1 MAGLWL
7 RVGSVTATAGSSEI
21 TGSGTTWTDP
31 ETGPKKAQLM
41 LIVDAAGKQWVGEVD
56 SASSDT
62 SLTTVEAYSGETG
75 SGLTYAIDT
84 FRSNTAADLG
94 ARIANFL
101 ATYNQYIAEWDDRLD
116 LIPSQLSQAQS
127 SATAASDSASDSASS
142 AVSAKT
148 AAEAARDAAQ
158 SSATSAAAYAV
169 SAGSAVGWRV
179 AFNAKL
185 SGVRPGELLAQFV
198 CDRPGVLP
206 KTLTNSRFRLTPA
219 PGATANFTIH
229 VNSNV
234 VATIQAVAGQQICS
248 ITPIASSD
256 THLSADDVVEIRSIY
271 TAGAKHLS
279 ATICI
284 TQ

>member
-1 MAGLWL
+1 MSGLWL
-7 RVGSVTATAGSSEI
+7 RAGSVTVAAGSSVV

-31 ETGPKKAQLM
+31 ETGPKKGQLI
-41 LIVDAAGKQWVGEVD
+41 LIVDASAKQWVGEVD
-56 SASSDT
+56 SVSGDT
-62 SLTTVEAYSGETG
+62 TLNLVDVYSGETG
-75 SGLTYAIDT
+75 TGLTYAIDT

-101 ATYNQYIAEWDDRLD
+101 ATYNQYIEEWDDRLD
-116 LIPSQLSQAQS
+116 LIPSQLSQAQA
-127 SATAASDSASDSASS
+127 SATAASDSASS

-158 SSATSAAAYAV
+158 SSATSAAASAV

-185 SGVRPGELLAQFV
+185 QGVKPGELLAQFV
-198 CDRPGVLP
+198 CDRAGVLP
-206 KTLTNSRFRLTPA
+206 RALTNSRFRLTPA

-234 VATIQAVAGQQICS
+234 VATIQAVAGQQICT

-256 THLSADDVVEIRSIY
+256 SILSVDDVVELRSIY
-271 TAGAKHLS
+271 TAGAKHIS

>member
-1 MAGLWL
+1 MSGLWL
-7 RVGSVTATAGSSEI
+7 RAGTVFATNGSNVI
-21 TGSGTTWTDP
+21 TGTGTEWTKE
-31 ETGPKKAQLM
+31 ETGPKKGQLI
-41 LIVDAAGKQWVGEVD
+41 LIVDASGHQWVGEVD

-94 ARIANFL
+94 VRIANFL

-116 LIPSQLSQAQS
+116 LIPSQLSQAQA
-127 SATAASDSASDSASS
+127 SATSASISS
-142 AVSAKT
+142 TAAESAKT

-158 SSATSAAAYAV
+158 SSATSAAAAAV
-169 SAGSAVGWRV
+169 SAGSVVGWRV
-179 AFNAKL
+179 ACNARL

>member
-1 MAGLWL
+1 MSGLWL
-7 RVGSVTATAGSSEI
+7 RAGTVSATNGSNVI
-21 TGSGTTWTDP
+21 TGTGTEWTKE
-31 ETGPKKAQLM
+31 ETGPKKGQLI
-41 LIVDAAGKQWVGEVD
+41 LIVDASGHQWVGEVD

-116 LIPSQLSQAQS
+116 LIPSQLSQAQA
-127 SATAASDSASDSASS
+127 SASAASDSALS

-158 SSATSAAAYAV
+158 SSATSAAASAV

-179 AFNAKL
+179 ACNAKL

-271 TAGAKHLS
+271 TAGVKHLS

>member
-1 MAGLWL
+1 MSGLWL
-7 RVGSVTATAGSSEI
+7 RVWSVTATAGSSEI

-31 ETGPKKAQLM
+31 ETGPKKGQLM
-41 LIVDAAGKQWVGEVD
+41 LIVDASGHQWVGEVD

-116 LIPSQLSQAQS
+116 LIPSQLSQAQA
-127 SATAASDSASDSASS
+127 SATSASISS
-142 AVSAKT
+142 TAAESAKT
-148 AAEAARDAAQ
+148 AAEAARDNAQ
-158 SSATSAAAYAV
+158 SSATSAAASAV
-169 SAGSAVGWRV
+169 AAGSSVGWRV
-179 AFNAKL
+179 ACNARL

-198 CDRPGVLP
+198 CDRAGLLP
-206 KTLTNSRFRLTPA
+206 KELTNSRFRLTPA

-248 ITPIASSD
+248 VTPIASSD
-256 THLSADDVVEIRSIY
+256 SHLSADDVVEIRSIY